1 MFLIVGR
8 FRRCY
13 LFGWLPDLSKRTRG
27 IHIVVGCGAGDVVL
41 EDAIQEYYLRFRV
54 SGCHFVHITRLGI
67 ATDGFSQNAKRIYHF
82 VSVPDMVFSEEQA
95 HGIGEYLGQFFLLIE
110 ITEDGNCQ

>member
-13 LFGWLPDLSKRTRG
+13 LFGWLPGLSKRTRG
-27 IHIVVGCGAGDVVL
+27 VHIVVGCEAGDIVL
-41 EDAIQEYYLRFRV
+41 EDAIQKNCLRFRI
-54 SGCHFVHITRLGI
+54 SGCHFVHITRLGV
-67 ATDGFSQNAKRIYHF
+67 ATDGFSQNAKRIDYF
-82 VSVPDMVFSEEQA
+82 VPVSDVVFSEEQA
-95 HGIGEYLGQFFLLIE
+95 YGIGKFLRQCFLLIE

>member
-13 LFGWLPDLSKRTRG
+13 LFGWLPGLSKRTRG
-27 IHIVVGCGAGDVVL
+27 IHIVVGCVVGDVVL
-41 EDAIQEYYLRFRV
+41 EDAIQEYYLRFRI
-54 SGCHFVHITRLGI
+54 SGDYFVHITRLGV

-82 VSVPDMVFSEEQA
+82 VPVPYVVFSEEQA
-95 HGIGEYLGQFFLLIE
+95 HGIGKFLRQFFLLIK
-110 ITEDGNCQ
+110 ITEDGHCQ

>member
-27 IHIVVGCGAGDVVL
+27 IHIVVGSEAGDVVL
-41 EDAIQEYYLRFRV
+41 ENAIQEMKL
-54 SGCHFVHITRLGI
+54 L
-67 ATDGFSQNAKRIYHF
+67 
-82 VSVPDMVFSEEQA
+82 
-95 HGIGEYLGQFFLLIE
+95 EYGS
-110 ITEDGNCQ
+110 TES

>member
-8 FRRCY
+8 LRRCY
-13 LFGWLPDLSKRTRG
+13 LFGWLTGLSKRTRG
-27 IHIVVGCGAGDVVL
+27 IHIVVGCGAGYVVL
-41 EDAIQEYYLRFRV
+41 EDAIQEYYLRFRI

-67 ATDGFSQNAKRIYHF
+67 ATDGFSQNAKNIYHF
-82 VSVPDMVFSEEQA
+82 VPVPDVVFSEEQA
-95 HGIGEYLGQFFLLIE
+95 HGIGKFLGQFFLLIE